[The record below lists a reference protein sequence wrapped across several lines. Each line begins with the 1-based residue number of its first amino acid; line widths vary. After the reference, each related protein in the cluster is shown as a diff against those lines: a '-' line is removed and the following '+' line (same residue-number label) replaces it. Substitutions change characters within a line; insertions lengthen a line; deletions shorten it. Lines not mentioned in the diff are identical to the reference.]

1 MAMKMDVWQWGDVKG
16 VDEELCNNLALFA
29 EDNKIDCMN
38 MTEKE
43 FVALKDEY
51 LMILFTFGIFK
62 VIQINL
68 YTKLQQTHR
77 CRKLMVTKGGKKEK
91 DKLGG

>member
-1 MAMKMDVWQWGDVKG
+1 MNIGVYIFFNCSFPSATWMDLQIITQGEVSQMK
-16 VDEELCNNLALFA
+16 
-29 EDNKIDCMN
+29 
-38 MTEKE
+38 
-43 FVALKDEY
+43 KDEY

-77 CRKLMVTKGGKKEK
+77 HRKHGYQRGKKDW
-91 DKLGG
+91 DKLGC

>member
-1 MAMKMDVWQWGDVKG
+1 
-16 VDEELCNNLALFA
+16 
-29 EDNKIDCMN
+29 
-38 MTEKE
+38 
-43 FVALKDEY
+43 
-51 LMILFTFGIFK
+51 MIVFICGIFK

-77 CRKLMVTKGGKKEK
+77 RRKLMVTKGGKKEK